1 MDGLGLLRFVSVD
14 RVVHCAFDIVVVN
27 EEGVL
32 PLPEGRIVVV
42 VIFGNLLAVGSDAN
56 TDGCGLELQN
66 IAHQHLDHPD
76 GYRPKH
82 VHDELLL

>member
-42 VIFGNLLAVGSDAN
+42 VVFGDLIAVGSD
-56 TDGCGLELQN
+56 TRPDGCGLKLQN
-66 IAHQHLDHPD
+66 IAH
-76 GYRPKH
+76 
-82 VHDELLL
+82 